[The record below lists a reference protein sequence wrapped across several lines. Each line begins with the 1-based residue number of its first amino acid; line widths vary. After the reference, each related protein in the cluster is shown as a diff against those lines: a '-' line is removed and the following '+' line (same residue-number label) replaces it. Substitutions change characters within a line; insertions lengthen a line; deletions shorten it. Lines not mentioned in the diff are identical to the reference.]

1 MSEIYSHLFE
11 EVDMRLVEAEEVGF
25 GVELPVE
32 EASENALLHR
42 LHRKMEVGT
51 FQEVAVTA

>member
-11 EVDMRLVEAEEVGF
+11 EVDMRLAEAENVGF
-25 GVELPVE
+25 GFELPVE
-32 EASENALLHR
+32 KASESALLHR
-42 LHRKMEVGT
+42 LHREMEVGT